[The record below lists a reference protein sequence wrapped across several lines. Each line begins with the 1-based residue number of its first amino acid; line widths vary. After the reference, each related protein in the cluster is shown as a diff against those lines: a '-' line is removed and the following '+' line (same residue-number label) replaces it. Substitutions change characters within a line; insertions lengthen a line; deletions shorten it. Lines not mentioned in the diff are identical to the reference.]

1 MDESTSRLLPARGQ
15 ERRRCGRLA
24 TTGAP
29 SMDEK
34 GATIICGAITPSE
47 SADVAPSPMSR
58 PMYLIIVSGGI
69 PGAMIALTPGSTRI
83 GRSRENGVVLQDPSV
98 SRRHATI
105 VADSGGDVWITDLAS
120 TNGTFLNGAP
130 LGPHSPQ
137 RMHDGDRVQLGGAL
151 VVKFVRLDPCDE
163 QFQRELFE
171 RTVRDP
177 LTGLYN
183 REFFTEQVA
192 AMAELGASRGLGLA
206 VLMLDIDHFKRVN
219 DTYGHIAGDAVL
231 REVAA
236 VLRESTRNEDLVAR
250 YGGEEFIAALPV
262 AAPDHAMAR
271 AERIRA
277 NLNARRISLPPET
290 PPPAPPLRVTASL
303 GLAFAHPGRPCS
315 PPSLIA
321 AADQCLYMAKNT
333 GRNRVVFRVDPSCAL
348 QSADLAKATTPQST
362 GN

>member
-1 MDESTSRLLPARGQ
+1 
-15 ERRRCGRLA
+15 
-24 TTGAP
+24 
-29 SMDEK
+29 
-34 GATIICGAITPSE
+34 
-47 SADVAPSPMSR
+47 
-58 PMYLIIVSGGI
+58 MYLIIVSGGI
-69 PGAMIALTPGSTRI
+69 PGAMLPLARGSTRI
-83 GRSRENGVVLQDPSV
+83 GRSRENGLALQDLSI

-105 VADSGGDVWITDLAS
+105 VTDSSGDVWITDLAS
-120 TNGTFLNGAP
+120 TNGTFLNGAA
-130 LGPHSPQ
+130 LGPHSSQ
-137 RMHDGDRVQLGGAL
+137 RLHDGDRVQLGGTL

-183 REFFTEQVA
+183 RAFFLEQIA

-206 VLMLDIDHFKRVN
+206 ILMLDIDHFKRVN
-219 DTYGHIAGDAVL
+219 DTYGHNAGDAVL

-262 AAPDHAMAR
+262 AAPDHATAR

-290 PPPAPPLRVTASL
+290 PPPAPPLRVSASL

-315 PPSLIA
+315 LTSLIT
-321 AADQCLYMAKNT
+321 AADQCLYLAKNS
-333 GRNRVVFRVDPSCAL
+333 GRNRVAFRVDPSCPEGSVDVGKAITPRSKAL
-348 QSADLAKATTPQST
+348 
-362 GN
+362 

>member
-1 MDESTSRLLPARGQ
+1 
-15 ERRRCGRLA
+15 
-24 TTGAP
+24 
-29 SMDEK
+29 MDEK
-34 GATIICGAITPSE
+34 GATIICGAIGPSE
-47 SADVAPSPMSR
+47 SVEVAPSPGSR

-69 PGAMIALTPGSTRI
+69 PGAMLPLAPGPTRI
-83 GRSRENGVVLQDPSV
+83 GRSRENGLALQDLSI

-105 VADSGGDVWITDLAS
+105 VTDSSGDVWITDLAS
-120 TNGTFLNGAP
+120 TNGTFVNGAA
-130 LGPHSPQ
+130 LGPHSSQ
-137 RMHDGDRVQLGGAL
+137 RLHDGDRVQLGGTL

-163 QFQRELFE
+163 RFQRELFE

-183 REFFTEQVA
+183 RAFFLEQIA

-206 VLMLDIDHFKRVN
+206 ILMLDIDHFKRVN
-219 DTYGHIAGDAVL
+219 DTYGHNAGDAVL

-262 AAPDHAMAR
+262 AAPDHATAR

-277 NLNARRISLPPET
+277 NLNARRIALPPET
-290 PPPAPPLRVTASL
+290 PLPAPPLRVSASL
-303 GLAFAHPGRPCS
+303 GLAFAHPGRPCCLS
-315 PPSLIA
+315 SLIT
-321 AADQCLYMAKNT
+321 AADQCLYLAKNA
-333 GRNRVVFRVDPSCAL
+333 GRNRVAFRVDPSCPRDIVDAGE
-348 QSADLAKATTPQST
+348 AVTPRSS

>member
-1 MDESTSRLLPARGQ
+1 
-15 ERRRCGRLA
+15 
-24 TTGAP
+24 
-29 SMDEK
+29 MDEK
-34 GATIICGAITPSE
+34 GATIICDGITPSASVE
-47 SADVAPSPMSR
+47 VVPSPASR
-58 PMYLIIVSGGI
+58 PMYLIVVSGGI
-69 PGAMIALTPGSTRI
+69 PGAMIALARGSTRI
-83 GRSRENGVVLQDPSV
+83 GRSRENGVVLQDPSI

-105 VADSGGDVWITDLAS
+105 VADSSGDVWITDLAS

-137 RMHDGDRVQLGGAL
+137 RMHDGDRIQLGGSL
-151 VVKFVRLDPCDE
+151 VAKFVRLDPCDE
-163 QFQRELFE
+163 QFQRDLFE

-183 REFFTEQVA
+183 RTFFIEQIA

-219 DTYGHIAGDAVL
+219 DTYGHDAGDAVL

-262 AAPDHAMAR
+262 AAPDHATAR

-277 NLNARRISLPPET
+277 NLSARRISLPPAT

-303 GLAFAHPGRPCS
+303 GLAFAHPGRPCGLS
-315 PPSLIA
+315 SLIT
-321 AADQCLYMAKNT
+321 AADQCLYNAKNT
-333 GRNRVVFRVDPSCAL
+333 GRNRVVFRVDPSCL
-348 QSADLAKATTPQST
+348 RDPGDVAKAITPRSN
-362 GN
+362 GL